1 MAEKNPAYMRQLDG
15 LRALCVAAVAWSHW
29 GAYFGFDQK
38 TIPGAEFGVETFFV
52 ISGFLITGILLD
64 NHSVAL
70 RPLVLK
76 QFYIRRCLRIFPVFY
91 VVFGVAC
98 LLDADG
104 ARATWPWHAGYLSNI
119 YFYIYG
125 WCGALSHFWSLAV
138 EEQFY
143 LFWPLFI
150 FMVPP
155 RYLFSAIGLVM
166 LTAPVYALYMGV
178 AHPSYGRVGVG
189 VLMPSCLSALGM
201 GALLARLV
209 RQKSRPPNFFQWL
222 LVAGLTGMAA
232 WFACDSPDWLKP
244 FERLAEDCV
253 LGWLVFTVA
262 GGIRRPVGWFLQCA
276 PMSYLGR
283 ISYGIYIIHN
293 FAKPL
298 VDGAQAALKYPKWL
312 TWFYN
317 SPWSCIPLFIAVTV
331 GLASLSWFLYEKRLN
346 DLKRFF
352 PYPKANAAV
361 AAPIAS
367 SPQ

>member
-1 MAEKNPAYMRQLDG
+1 MAEKNPTYMPQLDG

-38 TIPGAEFGVETFFV
+38 FFPTAEFGVETFFV

-70 RPLVLK
+70 RSQVLK
-76 QFYIRRCLRIFPVFY
+76 QFYIRRLLRIFPVFY

-98 LLDADG
+98 LLDADS
-104 ARATWPWHAGYLSNI
+104 ARLTWPWHVSYLSNI
-119 YFYIYG
+119 YFYLYG
-125 WCGALSHFWSLAV
+125 WCGTLSHFWSLAV

-143 LFWPLFI
+143 IFWPLFI

-155 RYLFSAIGLVM
+155 RHLISAIGL
-166 LTAPVYALYMGV
+166 LLIAAPVYALFMGV
-178 AHPSYGRVGVG
+178 AHPGFGRVGAA

-201 GALLARLV
+201 GAVLAYLIRNISNPREIL
-209 RQKSRPPNFFQWL
+209 QWL
-222 LVAGLTGMAA
+222 LVTGLTGMAA
-232 WFACDSPDWLKP
+232 WFACDSPVWLKP

-262 GGIRRPVGWFLQCA
+262 GGIRGPVGWFLQCA

-283 ISYGIYIIHN
+283 ISYGSYIIHN
-293 FAKPL
+293 FAKPIL
-298 VDGAQAALKYPKWL
+298 DGTYILLNYPNWL
-312 TWFYN
+312 AWFYH
-317 SPWSCIPLFIAVTV
+317 SPWTVIPLFYAITI
-331 GLASLSWFLYEKRLN
+331 GLAALSWHLYEKRLN

-352 PYPKANAAV
+352 PYPAK
-361 AAPIAS
+361 P
-367 SPQ
+367 